1 MFALTHELSYYRI
14 RDVTYARFHY
24 SIMEGL
30 INCLW
35 NIGNPIS
42 EAFKVLCIVQSITDE
57 YSPYIFKFI
66 ETCKD
71 PMLMEL
77 YEVMCKAEDDLRINP
92 LDKTN
97 KYKAIDEENDEQ
109 VTGRTELFFYEPVT
123 TKEHHFPSVIIA
135 KILGIR
141 LGYVSNTASSRRKA
155 CLVAVR
161 ITVQHQALRKIN
173 LKIHQRHEEFKEDEP
188 DASSDFLGYRIYNI

>member
-1 MFALTHELSYYRI
+1 MFSLTHELSYYRI
-14 RDVTYARFHY
+14 RDVTSARFHY

-42 EAFKVLCIVQSITDE
+42 EAFKVLCIMQSITDE

-66 ETCKD
+66 ETCED
-71 PMLMEL
+71 PMLTEL

-97 KYKAIDEENDEQ
+97 KYKVIDEENDEQ
-109 VTGRTELFFYEPVT
+109 VTGRTEGLFYEPLTKKRTVFPKYFNALLETSWYGERIKQQRVVSLHKWESERIMCNQT
-123 TKEHHFPSVIIA
+123 TAFTTGLHRNAEGHTSA
-135 KILGIR
+135 
-141 LGYVSNTASSRRKA
+141 
-155 CLVAVR
+155 
-161 ITVQHQALRKIN
+161 
-173 LKIHQRHEEFKEDEP
+173 HQRGQYKQK
-188 DASSDFLGYRIYNI
+188 